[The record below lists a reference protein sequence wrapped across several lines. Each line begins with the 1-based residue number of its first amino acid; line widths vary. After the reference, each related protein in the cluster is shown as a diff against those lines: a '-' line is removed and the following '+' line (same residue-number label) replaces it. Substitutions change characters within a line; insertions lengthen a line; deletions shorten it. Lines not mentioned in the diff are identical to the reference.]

1 MYTNWHCGCGVH
13 EALLTLSL
21 FAFHI
26 SLLFLADATISLIP
40 PTAPVSEAAGE
51 VVMCCARL
59 TGLPTGGLGCPLVA
73 DLILTDGA
81 KAGVLYSK
89 ARCMYVSTDGV

>member
-1 MYTNWHCGCGVH
+1 
-13 EALLTLSL
+13 LLL
-21 FAFHI
+21 
-26 SLLFLADATISLIP
+26 LADATISLIP

-51 VVMCCARL
+51 VIMCCARL

-81 KAGVLYSK
+81 KAGMLYSK
-89 ARCMYVSTDGV
+89 ARCMHQLMVSKLRSACFIFSVVF